1 MARRFLSRLTAALL
15 IGAAAIGAQAGES
28 IIVASTTSTQNSGL
42 FDYILPI
49 FEKETGIGVK
59 VIAQGTGKALDTGR
73 RGDADVLLVHDRVK
87 EDKFVEEGYGAYR
100 KNVMYN
106 DFVIVGPKSDPAGI
120 KGDKSATDAFTKIAD
135 SGSPFASR
143 ADKSGTNAAEKRF
156 WVATGKGVPEGKDW
170 YKETGSG
177 MGATLNTAAGM
188 DAYTLTDRGSWAN
201 FKNRQNLEILVEGDP
216 KLYNPYGVIL
226 VNPKKH
232 PHVKVEAGE
241 KFIHWITSDAGHKV
255 ISSYKLHG
263 EQLFFP
269 LKAE

>member
-1 MARRFLSRLTAALL
+1 MARHFLSRLAVGLL
-15 IGAAAIGAQAGES
+15 VSAAAFSAHAGES
-28 IIVASTTSTQNSGL
+28 ITLASTTSTQNSGL

-73 RGDADVLLVHDRVK
+73 RGDADALLVHDRVK
-87 EDKFVEEGYGAYR
+87 EDAFVSEGSGAYR

-120 KGDKSATDAFTKIAD
+120 KGMKDATAAFGKIAQ
-135 SGSPFASR
+135 SGSAFASR

-156 WVATGKGVPEGKDW
+156 WVATGAGVPEGKDW

-201 FKNRQNLEILVEGDP
+201 FKNRQNLQILVEGDK

-226 VNPKKH
+226 VNPAKH
-232 PHVKVEAGE
+232 PHVKVEAAE
-241 KFIHWITSDAGHKV
+241 KFINWITSDAGHKA
-255 ISSYKLHG
+255 IADYKLNG

>member
-15 IGAAAIGAQAGES
+15 IGAVAFSAQAEEF
-28 IIVASTTSTQNSGL
+28 ITVASTTSTQNSGL
-42 FDYILPI
+42 FGYILPI
-49 FEKETGIGVK
+49 FEKESGIGVK

-87 EDKFVEEGYGAYR
+87 EDAFVAEGFGAYR

-120 KGDKSATDAFTKIAD
+120 KGDKSATDAFAKIAETT
-135 SGSPFASR
+135 SPFASR

-156 WVATGKGVPEGKDW
+156 WVATGQGVPEGKDW

-201 FKNRQNLEILVEGDP
+201 FKNRQNLVILVEGDE

-232 PHVKVEAGE
+232 PHVKVEAAE
-241 KFIHWITSDAGHKV
+241 KFITWITSEAGHKA
-255 ISSYKLHG
+255 IADYKLEG